1 MNSEIGIIFI
11 NGAGLNSSIWNDLK
25 SKFQISN
32 LTIDLTN
39 KTKLTF
45 DDYVNKFATEI
56 SNWKMENFIIVAHSI
71 GALIGL
77 KVAEQS
83 NMAGRGK
90 VEPLDTIPDSRIFT
104 INKEGKLI
112 LAKEPLHFY
121 EPTMTGLDCGLSFG
135 KELLKHVPDS
145 ISILVIPTA
154 VGGSSIGQWIND
166 STFRSVTLL
175 TNFKEKIEIG
185 KKYGPIKGI
194 LWHQGENDA
203 TAQETIEIYDKQLQK
218 LFTIFRNEIDNN
230 ELPIIIG
237 ELGSFSNTDDNWQ
250 AINSKIKEYIRTDPN
265 SYLIRTNDL
274 KNKGDRVHFDSEG
287 QREIGKRFAERIIKI
302 RE

>member
-1 MNSEIGIIFI
+1 M
-11 NGAGLNSSIWNDLK
+11 
-25 SKFQISN
+25 
-32 LTIDLTN
+32 TN
-39 KTKLTF
+39 KIYILIISIFVLISCGTKQN
-45 DDYVNKFATEI
+45 DDRTEFFPKI
-56 SNWKMENFIIVAHSI
+56 EQRPDIIPDKEDVWVYILA
-71 GALIGL
+71 G
-77 KVAEQS
+77 QS

-166 STFRSVTLL
+166 STFRNVTLL

-185 KKYGPIKGI
+185 KKYGTIKGI

-218 LFTIFRNEIDNN
+218 LFSLFRNEINKS
-230 ELPIIIG
+230 ELPILIG
-237 ELGSFSNTDDNWQ
+237 ELGSFSKTDDNWQ
-250 AINSKIKEYIRTDPN
+250 AINSKIEKYIKTDTN
-265 SYLIRTNDL
+265 SYLIKTNDL
-274 KNKGDRVHFDSEG
+274 KDKGDKIHFNSEG
-287 QREIGKRFAERIIKI
+287 QREIGKRFAKKYIEIEGKPAHNSVYKK
-302 RE
+302 